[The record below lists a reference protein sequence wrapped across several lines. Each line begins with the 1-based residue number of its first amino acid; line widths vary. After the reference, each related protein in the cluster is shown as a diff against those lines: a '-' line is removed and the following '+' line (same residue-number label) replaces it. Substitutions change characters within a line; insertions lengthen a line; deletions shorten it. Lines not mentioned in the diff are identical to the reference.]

1 MTRLGV
7 DRWGLVQAALSTEL
21 LKLSRGTVT
30 RLCTVL
36 LVGFVPLSSIGAVA
50 LARAPRLPGAAA
62 VKFADYAVGD
72 LATTH
77 LVVLGQLLSVTVLLA
92 GGFASAWSFGRE
104 FADGAVGALAGLAVG
119 RGSVAL
125 AKGLVLAAWLAA
137 AVTVSVLVTLALSM
151 IAGGQLSLEV
161 WRTALTSEWVGLL
174 AVALSLPFGWAAS
187 ITRSQLGTIGILI
200 AVVMVTQ
207 VVVVL
212 GGGGWFPFAV
222 PSLASGMGGA
232 EAATLNVGS
241 YVLTLAMAPLGLASS
256 VLLWRRL
263 DRT

>member
-1 MTRLGV
+1 MTALTDRGWSPNGAALGV
-7 DRWGLVQAALSTEL
+7 EL
-21 LKLSRGTVT
+21 LKLRRGMVV
-30 RLCTVL
+30 RLCSAL
-36 LVGFVPLSSIGAVA
+36 LVAFVPMCSIGAVA
-50 LARAPRLPGAAA
+50 LARAPRLPGTAAI
-62 VKFADYAVGD
+62 KFADYAVGD

-77 LVVLGQLLSVTVLLA
+77 LLVLGQLLSVTVLLA

-104 FADGAVGALAGLAVG
+104 FADGTVGALAGLPVG
-119 RGSVAL
+119 RGTVAL

-137 AVTVSVLVTLALSM
+137 AVTLSVLITLALSL
-151 IAGGQLSLEV
+151 IGGGQLSAEV
-161 WRTALTSEWVGLL
+161 GRAALMAWWVGLL
-174 AVALSLPFGWAAS
+174 AVALCLPFGWAAS

-232 EAATLNVGS
+232 EAARLSPGS
-241 YVLTLAMAPLGLASS
+241 YVLALAMAPLGLAAS
-256 VLLWRRL
+256 VSLWRRL